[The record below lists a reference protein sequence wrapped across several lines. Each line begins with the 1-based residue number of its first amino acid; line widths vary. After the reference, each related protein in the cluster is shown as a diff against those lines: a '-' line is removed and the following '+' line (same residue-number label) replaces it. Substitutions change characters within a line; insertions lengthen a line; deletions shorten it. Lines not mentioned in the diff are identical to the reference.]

1 MILYPSSWQDM
12 RYDIILPRFRIF
24 KCNQLSRAAT
34 KIPVEVGEKL
44 MQIWIALYILI
55 CAFEVQK
62 LSKVMFSWSKMNAKV
77 RDLIFKH
84 LKSATG
90 TISCSKYIL
99 VHPQGTLACD
109 HIFWGSWKVD
119 IDSGSLVNNLQ
130 LSSSW
135 SNRFITWF
143 LFLFNWEHWE
153 QKMLLQGAEI
163 LLQTRFPL
171 LPVD

>member
-1 MILYPSSWQDM
+1 
-12 RYDIILPRFRIF
+12 
-24 KCNQLSRAAT
+24 
-34 KIPVEVGEKL
+34 
-44 MQIWIALYILI
+44 MQIWITPYILI

-62 LSKVMFSWSKMNAKV
+62 LSKVNFSWSKMNAKV

-99 VHPQGTLACD
+99 VHPHGTLPCD

-119 IDSGSLVNNLQ
+119 IDSGSLVSNLQ

-135 SNRFITWF
+135 SNRFITWI
-143 LFLFNWEHWE
+143 LFLFIWEHLGA
-153 QKMLLQGAEI
+153 KILLQGAEI
-163 LLQTRFPL
+163 LYKQGFHCSQLNRNKNHVINL
-171 LPVD
+171 LLHEELSWRLLNGER

>member
-1 MILYPSSWQDM
+1 
-12 RYDIILPRFRIF
+12 
-24 KCNQLSRAAT
+24 
-34 KIPVEVGEKL
+34 

-77 RDLIFKH
+77 RDLIFKD

-90 TISCSKYIL
+90 TISCSKHIL

-119 IDSGSLVNNLQ
+119 INSGSLVSNLQ

-153 QKMLLQGAEI
+153 QKSLREQRFYYKQGFHCSQLNRDETNGQIYCSMKCKAGDYWSSYQNLYQLLE
-163 LLQTRFPL
+163 
-171 LPVD
+171 

>member
-1 MILYPSSWQDM
+1 
-12 RYDIILPRFRIF
+12 
-24 KCNQLSRAAT
+24 
-34 KIPVEVGEKL
+34 

-77 RDLIFKH
+77 RDLIFKD

-90 TISCSKYIL
+90 TISCSKHIL
-99 VHPQGTLACD
+99 VHPQGTLPCD
-109 HIFWGSWKVD
+109 HIFWDRSKVD

-135 SNRFITWF
+135 SNRFITWI
-143 LFLFNWEHWE
+143 LFLFNWEHLGA
-153 QKMLLQGAEI
+153 KMLLQGAEI
-163 LLQTRFPL
+163 LLQTSFHCSQLNRNETNGQIYCSMKCKAGDYWSSYQNLYQL
-171 LPVD
+171 LE